1 VPLGGGRRFGSGCT
15 AGVSEQRFRSESAV
29 LSKRIVGK
37 WRCSIKIYTGTGDH
51 GKTSLFS
58 GERVSK
64 ADKRLEA
71 CGDVDEL
78 NAVLGALGAS
88 LAEEDPNVARE
99 IQEIQAMLFHVGACL
114 VTTPGSPLADSLK
127 AIEEEHIKGLETAID
142 RMDALLPPLTGF
154 VLPAGHSA
162 AAWAHMARTVCR
174 RAERHAASLLGEAKQ
189 EEWSAAHRRLLV
201 YMNRLSDYLF
211 VLSRYCNRIM
221 GVQEILWKK

>member
-1 VPLGGGRRFGSGCT
+1 MRRW
-15 AGVSEQRFRSESAV
+15 A
-29 LSKRIVGK
+29 
-37 WRCSIKIYTGTGDH
+37 IKIYTGTGDR

-88 LAEEDPNVARE
+88 LSEEDPSVARE
-99 IQEIQAMLFHVGACL
+99 IQEIQTTLFHVGACL
-114 VTTPGSPLADSLK
+114 TTTTGSLLTDSLK
-127 AIEEEHIKGLETAID
+127 PIDDEQIKSLETAID
-142 RMDALLPPLTGF
+142 RMDALLPPLRGF
-154 VLPAGHSA
+154 ILPAGHAA
-162 AAWAHMARTVCR
+162 AAWAHIARTVCR
-174 RAERHAASLLGEAKQ
+174 RAERHAVSLLGEAKGDKLSTAQ
-189 EEWSAAHRRLLV
+189 GQTLV

-221 GVQEILWKK
+221 GVQEIPWKK

>member
-1 VPLGGGRRFGSGCT
+1 MPDQVRHDGWEGPAKENPSSDRQGWFSPRTNWAPRRWT
-15 AGVSEQRFRSESAV
+15 
-29 LSKRIVGK
+29 
-37 WRCSIKIYTGTGDH
+37 IKIYTGTGDH

-88 LAEEDPNVARE
+88 LREEDPNLARE
-99 IQEIQAMLFHVGACL
+99 IQEIQSTLFDVGAC
-114 VTTPGSPLADSLK
+114 VATTPESALAEALK
-127 AIEEEHIKGLETAID
+127 PISEEQIKGLEAAID

-154 VLPAGHSA
+154 ILPAGHA
-162 AAWAHMARTVCR
+162 AATWSHIARTVCR
-174 RAERHAASLLGEAKQ
+174 RAERHAVSLL
-189 EEWSAAHRRLLV
+189 EESAAEERSTAHRRLLV

-211 VLSRYCNRIM
+211 VVSRYCNRIM
-221 GVQEILWKK
+221 GVQEIPWKR

>member
-1 VPLGGGRRFGSGCT
+1 MRRW
-15 AGVSEQRFRSESAV
+15 A
-29 LSKRIVGK
+29 
-37 WRCSIKIYTGTGDH
+37 IKIYTGTGDR

-88 LAEEDPNVARE
+88 LSEEDPSVARQ
-99 IQEIQAMLFHVGACL
+99 IQEIQTTLFHVGACL
-114 VTTPGSPLADSLK
+114 TTTTGSLLTDSLK
-127 AIEEEHIKGLETAID
+127 PIDDEQIKSLETAID
-142 RMDALLPPLTGF
+142 RMDALLPPLRGF
-154 VLPAGHSA
+154 ILPAGHAA
-162 AAWAHMARTVCR
+162 AAWAHIARTVCR
-174 RAERHAASLLGEAKQ
+174 RAERHAVSLLGEAKGDKLSTAQ
-189 EEWSAAHRRLLV
+189 GQTLV

-221 GVQEILWKK
+221 GVQEIPWKK

>member
-1 VPLGGGRRFGSGCT
+1 MRRW
-15 AGVSEQRFRSESAV
+15 A
-29 LSKRIVGK
+29 
-37 WRCSIKIYTGTGDH
+37 IKIYTGTGDR

-88 LAEEDPNVARE
+88 LIEEDPNLARE
-99 IQEIQAMLFHVGACL
+99 IQEVQSTLFHVGACL
-114 VTTPGSPLADSLK
+114 VTSPRSPLANSLK
-127 AIEEEHIKGLETAID
+127 PIDDEQIKSLETAID

-154 VLPAGHSA
+154 ILPAGHTA
-162 AAWAHMARTVCR
+162 ATWAHIARTVCR
-174 RAERHAASLLGEAKQ
+174 RAERHAVSLLGEAEGKTL
-189 EEWSAAHRRLLV
+189 SAAQGQTLV

-221 GVQEILWKK
+221 GAQEIPWKR